1 MSIVVFLS
9 NINLQVAV
17 GSATATGVKVTKLFS
32 APLPEGAV
40 LNGVVMDQDLL
51 TSAIKTAWELNKLPK
66 QEITLIINSPQLRAT
81 RLNAPIASDNKTTEY
96 IKREISQSDYGRFQ
110 KPVTGWYSVKKNG
123 KAKTMSLIAETAEAD
138 FVNKYVEIFDK
149 VGLKLKSIHN
159 GVQLAA
165 EFFSKQVA
173 GKTVIYM
180 ILDGNSLVTVFFAEG
195 KYYYDST
202 LRVFSQPGT
211 PEFAREIYNSISSI
225 RQFISAQHL
234 NQTVKDVIF
243 AGVTQQQVNTLVN
256 DILNID
262 SQVDISMA
270 NPPSGTSIAKDSAS
284 FPFYVYPISGLR
296 KVDEKLSILRASKEN
311 AKHEASNK
319 SIIKMLIPFVIALVI
334 ALFAFVG
341 LQMFKAQRED
351 ELKQIKKYNLDPEV
365 MAQVA
370 EYDAMYN
377 NMEEIGSI
385 QGGVDMLNQDIASY
399 PIPDSSVNVQI
410 LDAARQNDVDVTFN
424 TYDADTGVFSITAS
438 SVTVENIN
446 QFIADLL
453 DMEIFE
459 NVDYTG
465 YSLND
470 EGTSWTINVV
480 CYLSSPDL
488 PEETEV
494 EEEV

>member
-1 MSIVVFLS
+1 MAIVVFLS

-17 GSATATGVKVTKLFS
+17 GSPSASGVKVTKLFS

-66 QEITLIINSPQLRAT
+66 QEITLIINSPQLRAS
-81 RLNAPIASDNKTTEY
+81 RLDAPIASDNKTTEF
-96 IKREISQSDYGRFQ
+96 IRREISQTDYGRFQ
-110 KPVTGWYSVKKNG
+110 KPVTGWYSVKKNS
-123 KAKTMSLIAETAEAD
+123 KAKTMSLIAETAEVD
-138 FVNKYVEIFDK
+138 FVNTYVEIFEK

-180 ILDGNSLVTVFFAEG
+180 ILDGNSLVTIFFAEG

-270 NPPSGTSIAKDSAS
+270 NPPSGTSIAKEAAS

-296 KVDEKLSILRASKEN
+296 KVDEKLSILKASKESSK
-311 AKHEASNK
+311 ADSEKKGIFKVLVPFICILVVA
-319 SIIKMLIPFVIALVI
+319 LI
-334 ALFAFVG
+334 AFVG
-341 LQMFKAQRED
+341 LQVFKAQKEA
-351 ELKQIKKYNLDPEV
+351 ELKDLKKYNTDPEV
-365 MAQVA
+365 IAQVA
-370 EYDAMYN
+370 EYDAMYE
-377 NMEEIGSI
+377 NMEDMGTI
-385 QGGVDMLNQDIASY
+385 QGGVDMLRTDIASY
-399 PIPDSSVNVQI
+399 PIPDSSVNDMI
-410 LDAARQNDVDVTFN
+410 LSAARKNDVEITFN
-424 TYDADTGVFSITAS
+424 TYDASTGVFSITATS
-438 SVTVENIN
+438 ETVENIN
-446 QFIADLL
+446 RFIADLL
-453 DMEIFE
+453 NMDIFE

-465 YSLND
+465 YTLNN
-470 EGTSWTINVV
+470 EGTGYSINVV
-480 CYLSSPDL
+480 CYLSSPDI
-488 PEETEV
+488 PEETE
-494 EEEV
+494 EEVD

>member
-17 GSATATGVKVTKLFS
+17 GNPSATGVKVTKLFS

-51 TSAIKTAWELNKLPK
+51 TQAIKTAWELNKLPK

-81 RLNAPIASDNKTTEY
+81 RLDAPIASEHKTTDY
-96 IKREISQSDYGRFQ
+96 IRREISQTDYGRFQ
-110 KPVTGWYSVKKNG
+110 KPVTGWYIVKKNS
-123 KAKTMSLIAETAEAD
+123 KAKTTSLIAETAETE

-159 GVQLAA
+159 GVQLAT
-165 EFFSKQVA
+165 EFFSRQVA

-180 ILDGNSLVTVFFAEG
+180 ILDGNSLVTIFFAEG

-202 LRVFSQPGT
+202 LRVFAQPGT

-270 NPPSGTSIAKDSAS
+270 TPPSGTSIAKESGS
-284 FPFYVYPISGLR
+284 FPFYVYPISGLK
-296 KVDEKLSILRASKEN
+296 KVDEKLSILKASKEN
-311 AKHEASNK
+311 AKQAASSN
-319 SIIKMLIPFVIALVI
+319 SVIKMMIPFVALLVIALVV
-334 ALFAFVG
+334 FVG
-341 LQMFKAQRED
+341 LQVVKQQRKD
-351 ELKQIKKYNLDPEV
+351 ELNDIKKYNSDPEV
-365 MAQVA
+365 LAQVA
-370 EYDAMYN
+370 EYDAMHDH
-377 NMEEIGSI
+377 MEEIGSI
-385 QGGVDMLNQDIASY
+385 QGGVDMLNQDLDSY
-399 PIPDSSVNVQI
+399 PIADSSINELI
-410 LDAARQNDVDVTFN
+410 LQAARSNNVDVTFQ
-424 TYDADTGVFSITAS
+424 TYDADTGVFSIMTS
-438 SVTVENIN
+438 SETVENIN
-446 QFIADLL
+446 RFIADLL
-453 DMEIFE
+453 NMDVFE

-465 YSLND
+465 YTLND
-470 EGTSWTINVV
+470 DGTSYNINVV
-480 CYLSSPDL
+480 CYLSSPDI
-488 PEETEV
+488 PEETE
-494 EEEV
+494 EEVN

>member
-17 GSATATGVKVTKLFS
+17 GSSTSTGVKVSKLFS

-51 TSAIKTAWELNKLPK
+51 TQAIKTAWELNKLPK
-66 QEITLIINSPQLRAT
+66 QEITLIINSPQLRAS
-81 RLNAPIASDNKTTEY
+81 RLDAPIASDHKTTEY
-96 IKREISQSDYGRFQ
+96 IKREIAQTDYGRFQ
-110 KPVTGWYSVKKNG
+110 KPVTGWYIVKKNG
-123 KAKTMSLIAETAEAD
+123 KAKTNSLIAETAESD
-138 FVNKYVEIFDK
+138 FVGKYVEIFDK

-159 GVQLAA
+159 GVHLAT
-165 EFFSKQVA
+165 EFFGKQVA

-180 ILDGNSLVTVFFAEG
+180 ILDGNSLVTIFFAEG

-211 PEFAREIYNSISSI
+211 PEFAREIYSSISSI

-270 NPPSGTSIAKDSAS
+270 VPPSGTSIGKESSS
-284 FPFYVYPISGLR
+284 FPFYVYPISGLK
-296 KVDEKLSILRASKEN
+296 KVDEKLSILKASKDS
-311 AKHEASNK
+311 AKQEANGK
-319 SIIKMLIPFVIALVI
+319 SVIKMMIPFVVLLVLALC
-334 ALFAFVG
+334 AFVG
-341 LQMFKAQRED
+341 LQVVKSQRKD
-351 ELKQIKKYNLDPEV
+351 ELKEIKKYNNDPEIL
-365 MAQVA
+365 AQVA
-370 EYDAMYN
+370 EYDAMHEH
-377 NMEEIGSI
+377 MEEIGAI

-399 PIPDSSVNVQI
+399 PVPDSSINDRI
-410 LDAARQNDVDVTFN
+410 LDAAADNDVEVTFES
-424 TYDADTGVFSITAS
+424 YDASTGVFSITAS
-438 SVTVENIN
+438 SSTVDNIN
-446 QFIADLL
+446 MFIADLL
-453 DMEIFE
+453 AMDIFE

-465 YSLND
+465 YTLNED
-470 EGTSWTINVV
+470 GTAWTINVV
-480 CYLSSPDL
+480 CYLSSPDIA
-488 PEETEV
+488 
-494 EEEV
+494 EEEVN